1 MFRRAAE
8 ASVTV
13 ISATDLSKR
22 YGDVLALH
30 RVNLTVEAGETFG
43 FLGSNSAGKSTF
55 TDILPGFVAPRDG
68 TLSVFGHDCQD
79 DSVAVTT
86 ASGVTTGGQDSPAAQ
101 TCKLPTISETRIH
114 PHRVA
119 VSFGRA
125 RRDTLG
131 VGRRLPYSHGVGT
144 WLRQFKTG
152 GPLHSPTGGNH
163 AEVVT
168 ARHGI

>member
-22 YGDVLALH
+22 YGDVLALD
-30 RVNLTVEAGETFG
+30 RVDLTVEAGETFG

-55 TDILPGFVAPRDG
+55 IDILLGFVAPTDG

-101 TCKLPTISETRIH
+101 TCKLPTISETSGSVEI
-114 PHRVA
+114 
-119 VSFGRA
+119 
-125 RRDTLG
+125 L
-131 VGRRLPYSHGVGT
+131 SH
-144 WLRQFKTG
+144 RQF
-152 GPLHSPTGGNH
+152 
-163 AEVVT
+163 AEAVLNTERVFST
-168 ARHGI
+168 RVPY